1 MSLWNKGETV
11 AAPGFYFLLGTMCGL
26 LPSQPPPFQ
35 SLYCHHPSLLSWT
48 ASPETRLGWMQISQ
62 RHCCQHKEVAQL
74 DEQHATNNRSPCWPI
89 PGPSRSPL
97 KLKNIFLPPKTR
109 SVRNRSNWEKEHLKT
124 FGCKYSF
131 VLVLILILFN
141 VHAGDQRSKFIII
154 FGCFLIQIYLQI
166 FDLYLNLY
174 ISIFQMMRT
183 QKVVN
188 VKVDWEAWWGRA
200 GWWGR
205 RRREKQRQSQ
215 GLERTQ
221 SF

>member
-11 AAPGFYFLLGTMCGL
+11 AIAGFSFLLGTMCVL

-74 DEQHATNNRSPCWPI
+74 DEQHTTNNRSPCWPI

-97 KLKNIFLPPKTR
+97 KLKYRFWRQKQDQ
-109 SVRNRSNWEKEHLKT
+109 WEADQTEEKKHLKT
-124 FGCKYSF
+124 CWCKYSF
-131 VLVLILILFN
+131 VSILIILFN

-154 FGCFLIQIYLQI
+154 FRCFLIQIYLQI